1 MHGRVQGVGFRWWTR
16 TQAQRLGVTGTVRN
30 RTDGTVEV
38 RAHGPEQA
46 LASLQRLLHSGP
58 PGARVERVETDE
70 SDGVS
75 VEDFRII
82 G

>member
-16 TQAQRLGVTGTVRN
+16 TQALRLGVTGTVRN

-38 RAHGPEQA
+38 RAHGSEQA

-58 PGARVERVETDE
+58 PGAQVERVEADE
-70 SDGVS
+70 SDGVP
-75 VEDFRII
+75 VEGFRIT